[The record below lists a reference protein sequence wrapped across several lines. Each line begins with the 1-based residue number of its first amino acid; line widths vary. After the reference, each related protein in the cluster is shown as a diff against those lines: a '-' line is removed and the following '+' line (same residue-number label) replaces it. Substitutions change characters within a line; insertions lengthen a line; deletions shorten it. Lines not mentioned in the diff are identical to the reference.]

1 MQSTLSNPSLQTIT
15 TIDQVIAEL
24 ECIIDWSIENNSR
37 IGYFAVLYHR
47 VTCRIKEGIANNEF
61 QDGSRMEKLDVLF
74 ALRYVDAW
82 KAWVSGQPLTQSW
95 QMAFDASKNGATV
108 ILQQMLLGINAHIN
122 LDLGI
127 ATSETVDSQGNIE
140 NILHDFDTIN
150 AILASLVDEVQ
161 ADLSQVS
168 PLIRLVD
175 KFGKG
180 RQDKLATFSIDIAR
194 TGAWY
199 FSCLVHTC
207 PAADLPELIAERDA
221 SIAKLASSLA
231 KPKSWLLRGFVKI
244 ASLFERRQPKVNI
257 EKLRVVVHQQ
267 SGQTFVKR
275 YFSKLISR

>member
-1 MQSTLSNPSLQTIT
+1 MQSSQSIT
-15 TIDQVIAEL
+15 NIDQVITEL
-24 ECIIDWSIENNSR
+24 EHIIDWSIEHNSR

-61 QDGSRMEKLDVLF
+61 QDGPRMEKLDVLF
-74 ALRYVDAW
+74 ALRYIDAW
-82 KAWVSGQPLTQSW
+82 KAWISGQPLTQSW
-95 QMAFDASKNGATV
+95 QVAFDASKNGGTV

-127 ATSETVDSQGNIE
+127 ATSETVGSQGNIE
-140 NILHDFDTIN
+140 NSLHDFDTIN

-161 ADLSQVS
+161 KDLSQVS
-168 PLIRLVD
+168 PLIRLLD

-207 PAADLPELIAERDA
+207 PTADLPELIAERDA
-221 SIAKLASSLA
+221 SIANLASSLS
-231 KPKSWLLRGFVKI
+231 KPKSWLLRGFVRI
-244 ASLFERRQPKVNI
+244 ASWFEWRQPKVNI
-257 EKLRVVVHQQ
+257 EKLRFVVQQQ
-267 SGQTFVKR
+267 SGQTFVER
-275 YFSKLISR
+275 YFSKLIAR

>member
-1 MQSTLSNPSLQTIT
+1 MLNMVPHQANPPIT
-15 TIDQVIAEL
+15 TIDQVINEL
-24 ECIIDWSIENNSR
+24 EHIISWSIENNSR

-61 QDGSRMEKLDVLF
+61 EDGPRMEKLDVIF
-74 ALRYVDAW
+74 ALRYIDAW
-82 KAWVSGQPLTQSW
+82 KAWISGQPLTQSW
-95 QMAFDASKNGATV
+95 QVVFDASRNGGTV

-127 ATSETVDSQGNIE
+127 ATSETVGNQGSIE
-140 NILHDFDTIN
+140 KMLHDFDTIN

-161 ADLSQVS
+161 NDLSQVS

-199 FSCLVHTC
+199 FACLVHTC
-207 PAADLPELIAERDA
+207 PKHHLDELITERDA
-221 SIAKLASSLA
+221 SIAQLAINLA
-231 KPKSWLLRGFVKI
+231 RPKSLVLRFFVKI
-244 ASLFERRQPKVNI
+244 ASVIEWRKPAEIIQKLRFFVD
-257 EKLRVVVHQQ
+257 EKL
-267 SGQTFVKR
+267 GQTLNRK
-275 YFSKLISR
+275 YFF

>member
-1 MQSTLSNPSLQTIT
+1 MQRTKSFPSSQPVSTIT
-15 TIDQVIAEL
+15 QVIAEL
-24 ECIIDWSIENNSR
+24 EGIIDWSIENNSR

-47 VTCRIKEGIANNEF
+47 VTCRIKDGIANNEF
-61 QDGSRMEKLDVLF
+61 QDGPRMEKLDVLF
-74 ALRYVDAW
+74 ALRYIDAW
-82 KAWVSGQPLTQSW
+82 KAWISGQPLTQSW
-95 QMAFDASKNGATV
+95 QVAFDASKNGGTV

-127 ATSETVDSQGNIE
+127 ATSETVGSQGSIE

-161 ADLSQVS
+161 KDLTQVS

-207 PAADLPELIAERDA
+207 STTDLPELIAERDA

-231 KPKSWLLRGFVKI
+231 KPKSWLLRSFVRI
-244 ASLFERRQPKVNI
+244 ASWFEWRQPKVII
-257 EKLRVVVHQQ
+257 EKLRFVVQQQ